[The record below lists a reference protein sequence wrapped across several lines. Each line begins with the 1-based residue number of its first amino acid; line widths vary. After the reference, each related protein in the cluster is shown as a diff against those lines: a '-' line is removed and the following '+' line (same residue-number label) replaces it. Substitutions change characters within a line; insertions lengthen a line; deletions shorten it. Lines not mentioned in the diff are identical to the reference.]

1 MDPGALRE
9 RLGAAGDD
17 MVAMLARF
25 AGVESPSGAASGL
38 ATMRV
43 AVGEELAAL
52 GFDVRAVPGAGGCD
66 HLHAVRPGAG
76 PHQLLLG
83 HIDTV
88 WSVGTLDRMPVRE
101 DGGRLYGPGVF
112 DMKGGIVQMIFAL
125 RALRDIGAE
134 TSVPPVVFL
143 NCDEEMGSPDSR
155 AHVEDAATGADR
167 VLVLEPAY
175 GGDGHLKT
183 ARKGIGNFV
192 LRVRGVAS
200 HAGLDPESG
209 ASAILALSAVVQ
221 QLFALNDPSR
231 GVTVNVGTIDGG
243 LRPNV
248 VAPEASAEVE
258 ARVTTAA
265 DAAEVEAAIRGLTAD
280 DPRVAIEVE
289 GGFRRPPMERTPE
302 GIRLWEH
309 ARSCARALRLGIDE
323 AAVGGGS
330 DGNFTSRLAPTLDGL
345 GAVGDG
351 AHAAHE
357 HVVIARMPER
367 AALLALLLMA
377 PARGA
382 P

>member
-1 MDPGALRE
+1 
-9 RLGAAGDD
+9 

-25 AGVESPSGAASGL
+25 AALESPSGDAAAL
-38 ATMRV
+38 AAMRD
-43 AVGEELAAL
+43 AAAAELADL
-52 GFDVRAVPGAGGCD
+52 GFDVHPVPGAGGCH
-66 HLHAVRPGAG
+66 HLRAAGPGTR

-101 DGGRLYGPGVF
+101 ADGRLHGPGVF

-125 RALRDIGAE
+125 RAMRAMGADP
-134 TSVPPVVFL
+134 SVPLVVL
-143 NCDEEMGSPDSR
+143 LTCDEEMGSPSSR
-155 AHVEDAATGADR
+155 ALIEQAATGAER

-175 GGDGHLKT
+175 GSDGHLKT

-192 LRVRGVAS
+192 LRVRGRAS
-200 HAGLDPESG
+200 HAGLDPERG

-243 LRPNV
+243 LRANV
-248 VAPEASAEVE
+248 VAPEARAEVE
-258 ARVTTAA
+258 ARVVTAA
-265 DAAEVEAAIRGLTAD
+265 DAAEVEAAIRGLVAD

-289 GGFRRPPMERTPE
+289 GGFRRPPMERTPA
-302 GIRLWEH
+302 GRRLWEL
-309 ARSCARALRLGIDE
+309 ARSCARDLGLDLDE

-351 AHAAHE
+351 AHADHE

-367 AALLALLLMA
+367 AALLAMLMMT
-377 PARGA
+377 PHQGA
-382 P
+382 S

>member
-1 MDPGALRE
+1 MDPGAFSGW
-9 RLGAAGDD
+9 LGAAGDD

-25 AGVESPSGAASGL
+25 AALESPSGDAAAL
-38 ATMRV
+38 AVMRD
-43 AVGEELAAL
+43 AVGSELADL
-52 GFDVRAVPGAGGCD
+52 GFVVQSVPGPGGCD
-66 HLHAVRPGAG
+66 HLRAERPGAG

-88 WSVGTLDRMPVRE
+88 WSLGTIDLMPVRE
-101 DGGRLYGPGVF
+101 EGGRLHGPGVF
-112 DMKGGIVQMIFAL
+112 DMKGGLVQMIFAL
-125 RALRDIGAE
+125 RALRAAR
-134 TSVPPVVFL
+134 TTPPAPITVFL
-143 NCDEEMGSPDSR
+143 NCDEEVGSPSSR
-155 AHVEDAATGADR
+155 ALIEEAATGADR

-175 GGDGHLKT
+175 GSDGNLKT

-200 HAGLDPESG
+200 HAGLDPEGG

-248 VAPEASAEVE
+248 VAPAASAEVE

-289 GGFRRPPMERTPE
+289 GGFRRPPMERTPA
-302 GIRLWEH
+302 GRRLWEH
-309 ARSCARALRLGIDE
+309 ARSCARDIGIDIDE

-330 DGNFTSRLAPTLDGL
+330 DGNFTSGLAPTLDGL

-351 AHAAHE
+351 AHADHE
-357 HVVIARMPER
+357 HVVVARMPER
-367 AALLALLLMA
+367 AALLAMLMMT
-377 PARGA
+377 PTQGA
-382 P
+382 S